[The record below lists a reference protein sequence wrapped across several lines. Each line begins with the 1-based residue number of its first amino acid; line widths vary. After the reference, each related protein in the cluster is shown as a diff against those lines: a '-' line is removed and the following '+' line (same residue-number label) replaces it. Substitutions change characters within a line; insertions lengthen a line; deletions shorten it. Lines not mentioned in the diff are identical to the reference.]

1 MVAQTHKFITMKMDR
16 IFVIAYNNDEHNTLA
31 YLMIQLYAQYVEGEI
46 ESSKDKFNFIFRD
59 LTHDTWAKMREQ
71 NKTIGFSGLDKII
84 DLNIGCAPNV
94 RPYNLQ

>member
-1 MVAQTHKFITMKMDR
+1 MDR

-31 YLMIQLYAQYVEGEI
+31 YLMIQLYAQYVEGGI

-59 LTHDTWAKMREQ
+59 LTHDTLVKIREY
-71 NKTIGFSGLDKII
+71 NKTIGFIGLDKII
-84 DLNIGCAPNV
+84 DRNIDCAPKV